1 VSEEKTMSEQSS
13 NGIGQLIRDLL
24 KERGIESVRE
34 DEALFSSGL
43 LDSMAATEV
52 LMALE
57 SEYGVDLADEDFDIL
72 QIDTLKS
79 LGAFVALRKVA

>member
-1 VSEEKTMSEQSS
+1 MSEQSS